1 MAKNIAKNMQPK
13 NITKKFRLK
22 CTYMLNFMSIGVF
35 DKEEFTAPKSAHKF
49 AKKNIFDN
57 ISKKYSK

>member
-1 MAKNIAKNMQPK
+1 MAKNIAKNMLPK
-13 NITKKFRLK
+13 IITKKFRLK

-35 DKEEFTAPKSAHKF
+35 DKEFTAPKSAPKF
-49 AKKNIFDN
+49 AQKNIFDN